1 VDKLAQLA
9 QDLPEWLH
17 QAIRTHTLRHIPR
30 WQAHQRQ
37 HQAHNL
43 FGTLC
48 RIGRWIIQHGQWPA
62 LEQLRRADLVAYLH
76 AAQAR
81 GLKTSSIN
89 TELKYFRGF
98 WQELLAQEQVS
109 NGSILLVKGPK
120 AEEPRPRF
128 LTGTQF
134 QRLEQHLLNKTQA
147 DQAADRFEQA
157 WFYLL
162 AQAGLR
168 IGELLNLRLNDCDLG
183 GQRLRVQ
190 AGKGNRDRV
199 LPLTPHLCRVL
210 ARYLAVREP
219 AESDHLLI
227 FRGKAVGREL
237 LAARLRQWGQHL
249 QLVPLSPHRLR
260 HTLATFLINQGMSI
274 TALQK
279 FLGHRNLN
287 TTQLYA
293 RIHDETLRQQFL
305 SAMTRLEAIAVSDWP
320 APVEPLAV
328 PVSTQC
334 N

>member
-1 VDKLAQLA
+1 
-9 QDLPEWLH
+9 
-17 QAIRTHTLRHIPR
+17 LRHIPR

-120 AEEPRPRF
+120 AEEPLPRF
-128 LTGTQF
+128 LTVTQF